1 MNNSKN
7 SVDNFV
13 DKINFFEIFGLPV
26 SYKLDRSALDK
37 AYFDSLRKVH
47 PDSGFAEEIA
57 LDMSSG
63 DGALKNHNLGA
74 VSAQALLT
82 PSEINTA
89 YHTLMNPV
97 DRAEYFLELRGVLPL
112 RNQLP
117 PNFAEEIFE
126 LRQHYDSIEVGG
138 TEQEE
143 LQRKDFIS
151 AIKKRMVDIE
161 TSLET
166 LNRDESLENFRD
178 LVGLLRF
185 LASFLEKI
193 DLKEID
199 R

>member
-26 SYKLDRSALDK
+26 SYKLDRSSLDK
-37 AYFDSLRKVH
+37 AYFDTLRKVH

-57 LDMSSG
+57 PDVSSG
-63 DGALKNHNLGA
+63 DGAPKNYDLGTA
-74 VSAQALLT
+74 SARIQPT
-82 PSEINTA
+82 PSELNTA
-89 YHTLMNPV
+89 YHTLINPV
-97 DRAEYFLELRGVLPL
+97 DRAEYFLELKGVLPL

-117 PNFAEEIFE
+117 VNFAEEIFE
-126 LRQHYDSIEVGG
+126 LRQRYDSIEVGD

-166 LNRDESLENFRD
+166 LDGDGNLENFRD

-199 R
+199 